1 MLVTMLA
8 PDYHYS
14 QMGLVT
20 SCHRHNN
27 CTLREHNT

>member
-8 PDYHYS
+8 PNYHYS
-14 QMGLVT
+14 QMCLVT

-27 CTLREHNT
+27 CTH